1 MTRAAGFTT
10 ADIMRALKPALTLG
24 LTVTRYEIGKDG
36 QIVVYT
42 TADDKNHGL
51 SVLDTWKSRREAR

>member
-1 MTRAAGFTT
+1 MTRVAGFTT

-24 LTVTRYEIGKDG
+24 LTITRYEIGKDG

-42 TADDKNHGL
+42 TADDKNHSF
-51 SVLDTWKSRREAR
+51 SVLDAWKSRREAR